1 MSLCFLKSQKAGNRY
16 YYSVNTWIKGV
27 NSFHTVCAV
36 RQWSPTF
43 LAPGTS
49 FTEDSVFHGGRRGGR
64 IGPGGFEHVVICC
77 ALHLF
82 VPCAAFS
89 SCAQCGLLFTGA
101 GGLLAAVASFVAEH
115 RL

>member
-1 MSLCFLKSQKAGNRY
+1 MLIHSIQ
-16 YYSVNTWIKGV
+16 
-27 NSFHTVCAV
+27 CAA

-64 IGPGGFEHVVICC
+64 IDLGGFGHIVICC

-82 VPCAAFS
+82 VPCTALS
-89 SCAQCGLLFTGA
+89 SSAQCGLLFTGA
-101 GGLLAAVASFVAEH
+101 GRLLVAVASLVAGH
-115 RL
+115 GL